1 MMFFGCPIAM
11 FVAVCWT
18 NELRFEKENEMKTY
32 RARKSLLIL
41 AVALAAVFS
50 AHAADNAPATAPVQK
65 TVSVR
70 VLGDNKRMPEV
81 NLEDVT
87 VKQGKTELQVTNWT
101 PARGDRAGL
110 ELFILIDD
118 AADSSFANQINEIRS
133 FVTAQPETTSV
144 GVGYMRNGT
153 VQIAQNLTKDRNQA
167 ANSVR
172 LTLGSVGAFG
182 SPYLSVM
189 DLMKRW
195 PSSDNRHEV
204 IMITDGIDRAGRTRV
219 YRGLL
224 DISPDVNSASL
235 VAQKSG
241 TIIHSIYTHG
251 VGRRGRNF
259 WEITNG
265 QTSIARLSDETGGE
279 SYFLGTASPVSMK
292 PYLDDLQTTL
302 DNQYLIEFH
311 AVSGKKSK

>member
-1 MMFFGCPIAM
+1 
-11 FVAVCWT
+11 
-18 NELRFEKENEMKTY
+18 MKNNLL
-32 RARKSLLIL
+32 RKSLLL
-41 AVALAAVFS
+41 FAVALAGLVS
-50 AHAADNAPATAPVQK
+50 AHAADSTSATTAPVQK

-87 VKQGKTELQVTNWT
+87 VKQGKSELQVTNWA

-118 AADSSFANQINEIRS
+118 AADSSFGSQINDVRA
-133 FVTAQPETTSV
+133 FLNAQPETTSV
-144 GVGYMRNGT
+144 GLGYMRNGT
-153 VQIAQNLTKDRNQA
+153 VQIVQNFTKDHA
-167 ANSVR
+167 KVASSVR
-172 LTLGSVGAFG
+172 LPLGSVGAYG
-182 SPYLSVM
+182 SPYLSVI

-204 IMITDGIDRAGRTRV
+204 IMITDGIDRARRTIA

-224 DISPDVNSASL
+224 DISPDVNSASRI
-235 VAQKSG
+235 AQKSG
-241 TIIHSIYTHG
+241 TIVHSIYTHG
-251 VGRRGRNF
+251 VGRKGRNF

-265 QTSIARLSDETGGE
+265 QNSIAKLSDETGGE
-279 SYFLGTASPVSMK
+279 SYFLGTASPVGMK

-311 AVSGKKSK
+311 AVSGKKPGLQSVKLNTAVAGVELNTADSVWVEAK